1 MLIALIFLMSVTV
14 NDSLNFTPL
23 EESFLTEL
31 TLDQAIDYAL
41 VNNPEII
48 NLQIELEKAQAQV
61 GQALSHFYPSITAT
75 GYYAYIN
82 DVPVFDLDGM
92 LVPMG
97 EHKNYDVQV
106 SLQQVLFAWGKIY
119 HGYKITDL
127 NKKIAE
133 LNLIRKK
140 QEIRYSV
147 TDGFYSLL
155 VLEQMVALS
164 QEGFVQL
171 QRHEDAVRKRYEAG
185 LVAQFELL
193 RAQVQV
199 ANLKPQ
205 VIEAENGLKLAQEGF
220 KMLIGAPLEIDI
232 KIAGELPMVEEDF
245 ILDSLTSLALEN
257 RAELKTL
264 KNVES
269 IAKLGQSIAA
279 RANLPILVAGATY
292 DRKKPYGF
300 GGNEWGSNVTF
311 NVGFEFPLFT
321 GFKNFYQ
328 YKEAS
333 ADLKQA
339 HLAFDNLTKAI
350 TLEVKQAYFNFL
362 ASKEAVIAAQDNV
375 GQAEKAFEIIDTR
388 YKNGLATN
396 LEFLDVQL
404 ALMQAKT
411 NQLFALKNYYASRAQ
426 VYKAVGE

>member
-1 MLIALIFLMSVTV
+1 MLIPLILLIGISA
-14 NDSLNFTPL
+14 NDSLNFTI
-23 EESFLTEL
+23 
-31 TLDQAIDYAL
+31 DQAIDYAL

-48 NLQIELEKAQAQV
+48 NLQIELEKSQAQI
-61 GQALSHFYPSITAT
+61 GQALSHFYPNITAT

-82 DVPVFDLDGM
+82 DVPVFDLDGV

-97 EHKNYDVQV
+97 AHKNYDVQV

-119 HGYKITDL
+119 SGYKIS
-127 NKKIAE
+127 NFGKKIAE
-133 LNLIRKK
+133 LNLSRKK

-147 TDGFYSLL
+147 TDGFYGLL

-164 QEGFVQL
+164 QEGFAQL

-185 LVAQFELL
+185 LVPQFELL
-193 RAQVQV
+193 RAQVQA

-205 VIEAENGLKLAQEGF
+205 VIGAENGLKLAREGF
-220 KMLIGAPLEIDI
+220 KMLLGAPLQSEII
-232 KIAGELPMVEEDF
+232 ISGELKMIEEEF
-245 ILDSLTSLALEN
+245 ILDSLTNTALEN
-257 RAELKTL
+257 RAELKIVN
-264 KNVES
+264 NVES

-279 RANLPILVAGATY
+279 RANLPTLIAGATY
-292 DRKKPYGF
+292 DRKKPFGL
-300 GGNEWGSNVTF
+300 GGNEWGSSVTF

-333 ADLKQA
+333 ANLKQA
-339 HLAFDNLTKAI
+339 RLATENLIKAI
-350 TLEVKQAYFNFL
+350 TLEVKQAYLNFL
-362 ASKEAVIAAQDNV
+362 ASKEAVIAARDNV
-375 GQAEKAFEIIDTR
+375 DQADKAIEIIDTR

-396 LEFLDVQL
+396 LEYLDVQL

-411 NQLFALKNYYASRAQ
+411 NYLSALKNYYTSRAQ
-426 VYKAVGE
+426 IYQAIGE